1 MNASNS
7 NQALVEEQPETDI
20 ENDDSEDESEKI
32 TSEKENSVFLKIKDL
47 SKNVN
52 LSKIL
57 TKKFN
62 LFNSKNSNGSR
73 SVWLYF

>member
-62 LFNSKNSNGSR
+62 LFNSKNRNGSR